1 MLEVGGAQRYVAMP
15 RVASFPFLDKSS
27 TARFCRL
34 LWSRLAGRMTGGQV
48 LPVGPEIEQHLE
60 RHRYDLSPEVRI
72 ELERHF
78 VSRSP
83 RLDW

>member
-1 MLEVGGAQRYVAMP
+1 
-15 RVASFPFLDKSS
+15 
-27 TARFCRL
+27 L
-34 LWSRLAGRMTGGQV
+34 LWSRLAGRMTGRQV